1 MEVSSET
8 WTLDRKLKKRLDA
21 AEMWFL
27 RRMLRVPWTARMSN
41 ERVLERAGVERQLLR
56 VVRTRQLRFLGHVL
70 RGNDLEREVLLGR
83 IEGRRGRGRPRMRY
97 TTSLLEDVPGNRRFV
112 DLVEMARDRREWRS
126 MVAHVDQDMAHR

>member
-1 MEVSSET
+1 MEMDWRIRLRLLKCYVWSVLLYGSET

-56 VVRTRQLRFLGHVL
+56 VLRTRQLRFLGHLL
-70 RGNDLEREVLLGR
+70 RGNGLEREVLLGR

-97 TTSLLEDVPGNRRFV
+97 TTS
-112 DLVEMARDRREWRS
+112 
-126 MVAHVDQDMAHR
+126 